1 MTNVTLTSVIGQA
14 TKEVLSS
21 WFEQSCLVNSAKSHW
36 VKSNL
41 KYLEN
46 TIAAK
51 DAEKPRTGKIKISE
65 SYLL

>member
-1 MTNVTLTSVIGQA
+1 MTNVTPTSVIGQA

-21 WFEQSCLVNSAKSHW
+21 WFEQSCLDDTAKSQW

-46 TIAAK
+46 TLPAT
-51 DAEKPRTGKIKISE
+51 DAEKPRTG
-65 SYLL
+65 